1 MSFLNDILGGDAA
14 KQVGQLVEQFESGN
28 AHEVSPQDAAAH
40 HDAVAQN
47 LSPQDYEQA
56 AVEAMNKLSPEQR
69 KEVAEKLT
77 EAAKTAGR
85 EVQAPAAK
93 PGGAEAPSADSLG
106 KLMSQLETSG
116 GITSLAGD
124 LLGNPTVRSALVGVA
139 GTAAKKLL

>member
-1 MSFLNDILGGDAA
+1 MSFLNDLLGGDAA
-14 KQVGQLVEQFESGN
+14 KQLGQLVEQFESGN

-40 HDAVAQN
+40 HDAVAKKV
-47 LSPQDYEQA
+47 SPQDYEQA

-69 KEVAEKLT
+69 KEVAEQLT
-77 EAAKTAGR
+77 QAAKTAGR
-85 EVQAPAAK
+85 QVHAPAA
-93 PGGAEAPSADSLG
+93 GARAEAPSADSLG
-106 KLMSQLETSG
+106 KLMGQLESSG